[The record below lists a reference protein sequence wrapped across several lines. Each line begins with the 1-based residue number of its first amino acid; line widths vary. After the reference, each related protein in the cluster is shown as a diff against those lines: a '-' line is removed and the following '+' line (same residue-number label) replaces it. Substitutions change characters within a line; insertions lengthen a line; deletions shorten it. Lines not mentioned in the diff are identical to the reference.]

1 MALHPNFYFK
11 GNYTIRS
18 LEVDQNQQLTIP
30 SLIKLMQETAMQNVI
45 SMNVSYWDLIKENVS
60 WVLMRMHLKIN
71 QLPVMNQEVEVFTH
85 PSGFERFFTYRDFKI
100 YDKQENLLA
109 QASSTWLLLNTK
121 ERKMS
126 RLPQFILD
134 YEMPEED
141 KCLPRRKV
149 KLPKFE
155 KADKSLVFRVNWYDL
170 DFNSHLNNVLYIQ
183 WMLEVLDNK
192 YLREGTLLELDI
204 LFRAES
210 NLNEEITAELQQLE
224 EDYFLHRLIRKSDQ
238 KELAKAT
245 SRWSLKKL

>member
-11 GNYTIRS
+11 EKFSIRS

-45 SMNVSYWDLIKENVS
+45 GMNVSYWDLVKENVS
-60 WVLMRMHLKIN
+60 WVLMRMFIKIN
-71 QLPVMNQEVEVFTH
+71 ELPVMNQKVNVFTH

-100 YDKQENLLA
+100 YDEEKKILA
-109 QASSTWLLLNTK
+109 QASSTWLLLNTA

-126 RLPQFILD
+126 KLPQFILD

-141 KCLPRRKV
+141 QCLPRRKN

-155 KADKSLVFRVNWYDL
+155 RIDKQLNFRVNWYDL
-170 DFNSHLNNVLYIQ
+170 DFNTHLNNVLYIQ
-183 WMLEVLDNK
+183 WMLEVLDMP
-192 YLREGTLLELDI
+192 YLQHGKLLEIDI

-210 NLNEEITAELQQLE
+210 TWNDEITAELQQLDE
-224 EDYFLHRLIRKSDQ
+224 HYFLHRLVRKSDQ

-245 SRWSLKKL
+245 SLWQL